1 MSKNSYPNLEKHWVK
16 DKERF
21 SAYAISYAE
30 NNKILEDFKSIY
42 WTLVTEHPEL
52 TAKQVA
58 DYYRSNFTT
67 HEAQPKEKVSE
78 WSVEEYK
85 NSVEKYLETVILREV
100 RTSPALTLW
109 RFHIIMG
116 SAPRTVKCLL
126 LCL

>member
-1 MSKNSYPNLEKHWVK
+1 MATAEVVCYKYRPLKNSELPLKIRVCK

-52 TAKQVA
+52 TAKQV
-58 DYYRSNFTT
+58 DYYRSNCTT

-109 RFHIIMG
+109 R
-116 SAPRTVKCLL
+116 
-126 LCL
+126 